1 MSLDLRY
8 EVQLRLYLLGP
19 PRSDLQMRATRE
31 YTACNEEDGEKMVN
45 ESGYGGGI
53 SLLSRLALVC
63 LQCVVTLLVS

>member
-31 YTACNEEDGEKMVN
+31 YTACNEEEEEMVN
-45 ESGYGGGI
+45 GSEGRAFHFSPA
-53 SLLSRLALVC
+53 SPS
-63 LQCVVTLLVS
+63 LVSNVS